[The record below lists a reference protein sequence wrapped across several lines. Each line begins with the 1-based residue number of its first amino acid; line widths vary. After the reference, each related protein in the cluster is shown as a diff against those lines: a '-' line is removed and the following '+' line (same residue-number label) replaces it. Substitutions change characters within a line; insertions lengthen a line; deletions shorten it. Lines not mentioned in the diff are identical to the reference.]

1 VHSGCALPFTLHVSR
16 VPLQM
21 ADLTFDDVGKR
32 QVAVEEAYMLG
43 KGIVHPYNRL

>member
-1 VHSGCALPFTLHVSR
+1 MLR
-16 VPLQM
+16 VLRVLLQM

-43 KGIVHPYNRL
+43 RGIVHPYNRL